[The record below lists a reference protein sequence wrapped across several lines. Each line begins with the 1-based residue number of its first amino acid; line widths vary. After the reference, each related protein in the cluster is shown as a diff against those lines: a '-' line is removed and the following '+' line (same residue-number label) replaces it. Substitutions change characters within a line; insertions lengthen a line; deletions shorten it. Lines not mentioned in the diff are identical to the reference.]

1 MKDIWIITKKELKIF
16 LFSPIAYI
24 ITAFFLLLSGFFFYH
39 ILVWFSNQSA
49 RMMQDPYYANQLN
62 LNKMVFEPFF
72 NNLTV
77 ILIFLIPLLTM
88 RLWSD
93 EKKMRTEE
101 LLLTSD
107 LKISSIIF
115 GKYLAALIIYTLIL
129 LLTATYI
136 LFILVY
142 GNPQFVPILTAYL
155 GLMFIGAVFISIGIF
170 ASSLTENQIIA
181 AVISFSTILLI
192 WLISWIGDS
201 AGPAWKGILAYLSF
215 FSHFQNMV
223 KGVVD
228 TKDIVYYL
236 SFIFLGLYFSYTVFE
251 FRKWR

>member
-1 MKDIWIITKKELKIF
+1 MRDIWVMTKKELKIF

-24 ITAFFLLLSGFFFYH
+24 ITAFFLLISGFFFYN
-39 ILVWFSNQSA
+39 IVIWFSNQST
-49 RMMQDPYYANQLN
+49 RMMQNPYNTNQFN
-62 LNKMVFEPFF
+62 LNKMVFEPYF
-72 NNLTV
+72 NNLII

-88 RLWSD
+88 RLLSD

-101 LLLTSD
+101 LLLTSH
-107 LKISSIIF
+107 LKISSIII
-115 GKYLAALIIYTLIL
+115 GKYLGALIIYIFIL

-136 LFILVY
+136 FFILVF
-142 GNPQFVPILTAYL
+142 GNPQLFPILTAYL
-155 GLMFIGAVFISIGIF
+155 GLLFIGAVFISIGLF

-192 WLISWIGDS
+192 WVISWIGDS
-201 AGPAWKGILAYLSF
+201 AGPAWKGILTYLSF
-215 FSHFQNMV
+215 FSHFQNLV
-223 KGVVD
+223 KGVID

-236 SFIFLGLYFSYTVFE
+236 SFVFLGLYFSYTVFE